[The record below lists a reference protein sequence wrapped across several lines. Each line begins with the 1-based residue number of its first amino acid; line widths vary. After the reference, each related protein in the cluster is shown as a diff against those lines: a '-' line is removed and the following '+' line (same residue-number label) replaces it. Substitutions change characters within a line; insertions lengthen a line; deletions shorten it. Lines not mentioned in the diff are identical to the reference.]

1 MHLLEAAQFK
11 KKYQMKKN
19 AIDGMITNMNDSNFH
34 WEHDV
39 QMGKPKKSHIMD
51 SH

>member
-19 AIDGMITNMNDSNFH
+19 AIDGMMTQMSSTNHN
-34 WEHDV
+34 WA
-39 QMGKPKKSHIMD
+39 
-51 SH
+51 